1 MSATSALIV
10 MAIGLCFDL
19 VGCIGLVRLPDV
31 YTRLQA
37 STKCVTLGTF
47 LILIGVVIRFGF
59 DSMGWKAILCL
70 WFIAM
75 TSPTAAHAIARGAHK
90 AGFEL
95 WSGSVGDRYAEDS
108 AAGAAAPAAT
118 TPDRV
123 EEVAP

>member
-1 MSATSALIV
+1 MSEQIALIV
-10 MAIGLCFDL
+10 MMVGLAFDL

-31 YTRLQA
+31 YNRLQA

-95 WSGSVGDRYAEDS
+95 WSGSVGDRYAEDC
-108 AAGAAAPAAT
+108 AAGAEAPAAT
-118 TPDRV
+118 TPDRA
-123 EEVAP
+123 EEVTT

>member
-1 MSATSALIV
+1 MSENIALVV
-10 MAIGLCFDL
+10 MAIGLVFDL
-19 VGCIGLVRLPDV
+19 IGCIGLVRLPDV
-31 YTRLQA
+31 YNRLQA

-59 DSMGWKAILCL
+59 GSMGFKAILCL

-90 AGFEL
+90 AGFPL

-108 AAGAAAPAAT
+108 RPGSDAPVAT
-118 TPDRV
+118 TPDRA
-123 EEVAP
+123 EEVTP